1 MNSIDFSAEARR
13 SEMAKSRC
21 SLAVDK
27 NEGSQAPDPGRRNP
41 DNAESNS
48 GVAHDSAGFVADS
61 RMFAAWT
68 LISRITGFGRV
79 ATMAAV
85 FGPTYFGNL
94 YQTSNYLPNFIV
106 AVLGSSLVAAVLVPP
121 LVKWIDIRD
130 EISVRRV
137 ANGFLGVTTAVLS
150 VVLILSVFGAPLLLT
165 LLTAAVD
172 DPQVRQRE
180 LQVGWP
186 LLAMFLP
193 QILLYSVVA
202 TGTAV
207 QNAHGRFAIAAAA
220 PALENLGTIAVL
232 IASALLFGFGTDLD
246 TVTTPQLVLLGMG
259 STAAV
264 GMHAAVQWWGAHRL
278 GVTLVPQAGWRDPE
292 VRRLIWIAI
301 RSSGYTT
308 LYWLTTLGAAV
319 VAGRIPGGVIAFQIG
334 QNFSLLPVALSAYPL
349 AAAQLPRLSRS
360 FNERNEIAF
369 HSLLSQGLDLA
380 RFVALPSGVLYV
392 LMSETLARVVAFGQM
407 ANPAGVLMIAA
418 CITSLGPGVIGDAA
432 VALSTTAS
440 YARRDSSIP
449 LRAATVR
456 AAVALT
462 GMALALT
469 AVDGIAILWM
479 LGLSISAAN
488 LAAAAYFHRRLTR
501 PLSAAP
507 LHRSRHLISEL
518 AASVISIVP
527 GMFIANM
534 LKRAVGNPYYDIGVA
549 LAALSISATFY
560 FAIQWLR
567 GSSELKSLFS
577 GIRMPKDPTRQCE

>member
-1 MNSIDFSAEARR
+1 
-13 SEMAKSRC
+13 MAKSPC

-27 NEGSQAPDPGRRNP
+27 NEGSQAPHPGRRDP

-48 GVAHDSAGFVADS
+48 GVAHDSAGLVADS
-61 RMFAAWT
+61 RKVAAWT
-68 LISRITGFGRV
+68 LVSRITGFGRV

-94 YQTSNYLPNFIV
+94 YQASNYLPNFIV

-172 DPQVRQRE
+172 DPQVRQHE

-186 LLAMFLP
+186 LLAMLLP
-193 QILLYSVVA
+193 QILLYSVAA

-232 IASALLFGFGTDLD
+232 SASALLFGFGTDLD

-349 AAAQLPRLSRS
+349 AAAQLPPLSRS

-407 ANPAGVLMIAA
+407 ADPAGVLMIAA
-418 CITSLGPGVIGDAA
+418 CIASLGPGVIGDAA
-432 VALSTTAS
+432 VALWTSAS
-440 YARRDSSIP
+440 YARRNSSIP
-449 LRAATVR
+449 FRAATVR

-479 LGLSISAAN
+479 IGLSISAAN
-488 LAAAAYFHRRLTR
+488 LAAAGYFHRRLTR
-501 PLSAAP
+501 PLSATP

-527 GMFIANM
+527 GMFMANL

-577 GIRMPKDPTRQCE
+577 GIRLPKKSDKTV